1 MKYIVFLNEN
11 TKQEEIMVFPKS
23 INHDCFAEGAHFR
36 DQSYGNWERA
46 YREPISAGFIHMGDD
61 GSLHCVGESVSLGI
75 KSRQKIDTA
84 LLTEQFAGDLIPLP
98 NIEIPWEATADSVCP
113 VPDGIFGQAQYKC
126 EEGMDEYYNPT
137 MELGRCNSEW
147 SLVGSGST
155 SIISYKIIDEDY
167 LMGVVTVPQELVD
180 HCKSPVEGMKVD
192 LEQPLPNPEDQ
203 LTNKL
208 KFLQN
213 LANQFPEIKDHAVK
227 YMKEWLDYYVEDMI
241 NGEPQGPLLHSG
253 VEEHSSKLGGTLRV
267 FLVEQMKSLNQL

>member
-1 MKYIVFLNEN
+1 MKSYKDIDKEIILNA
-11 TKQEEIMVFPKS
+11 P
-23 INHDCFAEGAHFR
+23 EGAMWYNH
-36 DQSYGNWERA
+36 GNSMYYTYNGKGVVYLDHSGKWSNNSA
-46 YREPISAGFIHMGDD
+46 WFDLSKITGEPD
-61 GSLHCVGESVSLGI
+61 
-75 KSRQKIDTA
+75 
-84 LLTEQFAGDLIPLP
+84 AGDLIPLP

-113 VPDGIFGQAQYKC
+113 VPDGIYGQAQYKC

-180 HCKSPVEGMKVD
+180 HCKSLVEGVKVD

-203 LTNKL
+203 LIDKL

-213 LANQFPEIKDHAVK
+213 LANQFPEIREHAVK
-227 YMKEWLDYYVEDMI
+227 YMKEWLDYYVEDCI
-241 NGEPQGPLLHSG
+241 EGGE
-253 VEEHSSKLGGTLRV
+253 
-267 FLVEQMKSLNQL
+267 